1 MQKSHELDNKT
12 LFKSNLLDLSQKIL
26 SNIKNLEKK
35 DDEKSNILKQFYT
48 NIKCEDIIINLSE
61 LSLNILKL
69 NNDNI
74 NQDYI
79 ECTIKKKNINFDKG
93 IHFNNQLHL
102 SKKEGYI
109 KLKELDMK
117 RILKSYR
124 YFLNESCKNIKID
137 YNFDNQLMYKTNN
150 SDKFIT
156 CEKFI
161 SFGHY
166 LIEINKKINMLT
178 ENLVEINDYLK
189 KLKNIEK
196 KTIYV
201 NKNNFLMNDDNWRD
215 FNNSNE
221 SLFEINNIEL
231 NDDLSNNEF
240 LINLNEKEKIDD
252 NDGWI
257 KVTKKKK
264 KKK

>member
-12 LFKSNLLDLSQKIL
+12 LFKSNLIDLSQKIL
-26 SNIKNLEKK
+26 LNIKNLEKK

-61 LSLNILKL
+61 LSSNILKL

-79 ECTIKKKNINFDKG
+79 EYTIKRKNINFDKG
-93 IHFNNQLHL
+93 INFSNQLHL

-124 YFLNESCKNIKID
+124 YFLNESCNNIKVD
-137 YNFDNQLMYKTNN
+137 PNFNNQLMYKTNK
-150 SDKFIT
+150 SDTFVT

-161 SFGHY
+161 SFGHN
-166 LIEINKKINMLT
+166 LIEINKKINLLSD
-178 ENLVEINDYLK
+178 NLIEINDYLK

-201 NKNNFLMNDDNWRD
+201 NKNDFLMNDDNWRN
-215 FNNSNE
+215 FNNNE

-231 NDDLSNNEF
+231 NDDSSNNEF

-252 NDGWI
+252 NEGWI

-264 KKK
+264 K